1 MTFYEPDTIFCNGSH
16 FRLYITKEQLDKRI
30 EELAER
36 INRDYEGKKPIFIG
50 ILNGAFIFLA
60 DLMRHVTTPCEVDFF
75 KLSSYGD
82 EKVSSGHVTELKD
95 LDADVEGRHVI
106 LIEDIVDTGL
116 SMRYMVGRIKTKKP
130 ASVAVVTLLH
140 KPDAT
145 KHYVNVDY
153 VGFQIPT
160 LFVLGY
166 GMDYAQE
173 GRNLAQVYVIDEE
186 SEENGPPVIPDD
198 SKKL

>member
-1 MTFYEPDTIFCNGSH
+1 MTFYQPETVLCNGSL
-16 FRLYITKEQLDKRI
+16 FRLFITKEQLDKRI
-30 EELAER
+30 VELAEQ

-60 DLMRHVTTPCEVDFF
+60 DLMRHVTIPCEVDFF

-82 EKVSSGHVTELKD
+82 EKVSSGSVTELKD

-116 SMRYMVGRIKTKKP
+116 SMRYMVGRIKEKKP

-145 KHYVNVDY
+145 KHYINVDY

-166 GMDYAQE
+166 GMDYGQE
-173 GRNLAQVYVIDEE
+173 GRNLAQIYVIDDG
-186 SEENGPPVIPDD
+186 SEDHSTPIIPEHA
-198 SKKL
+198 KK